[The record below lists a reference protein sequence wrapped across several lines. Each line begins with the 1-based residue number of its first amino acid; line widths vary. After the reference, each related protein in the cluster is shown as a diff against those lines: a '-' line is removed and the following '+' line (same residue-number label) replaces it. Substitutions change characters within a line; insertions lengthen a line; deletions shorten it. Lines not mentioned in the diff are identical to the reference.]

1 MSLKELFGK
10 KSSKI
15 LISTSLGSASLDVE
29 SEEFITQELEE
40 RKLIKPVIDYSD
52 PKNFAFFGSAYKY
65 YTDAI
70 QDISK
75 RYPYDGS
82 ASEKLKWNKECSDL
96 QNYIFEN
103 EYPRNNGYINFG
115 YNYGASSSV
124 STDGYSNPI
133 NKEYISVKGGP
144 NTAQDLENPSLSSL
158 FGNSNILDVSENR
171 ESNLLLDGDTGVTV
185 EFWLRKNDLSGSTK
199 QVIFDLWNTASIG
212 SNYGRFRIEL
222 HPGISGEENKFFIEM
237 SSGSNI
243 NLNIPIGNNLSIADS
258 NWTHYS
264 ITAINTGS
272 NIQFRLFKNGDVN
285 DSIITG
291 SSIQRVYGA
300 MLGWIGALG
309 TEVSGGNAQLGYG
322 KLSGSIDEFRYWKTK
337 RNEKEISRYW
347 FSQVNGGT
355 NTDTANTKLGIYFKF
370 NEGIYNSSS
379 VDTKYDTKI
388 LDYSGRFS
396 NGNWTGYTLGSRATG
411 SAIVESGA
419 ETSEFKDPIIYL
431 THPDVQSL
439 LEEKQETGKLHDNQ
453 NNSMIY
459 YTIPSWIVE
468 EDELNESY
476 KLYELTQIMSSYFDD
491 LFIKIKYLPSLKEA
505 TYRSGRP
512 FPYAMKLLQ
521 SMGFVTQDIFTNS
534 SILENLASR
543 TEHDLFEDR
552 LFNVKNHIYQ
562 NIYNNL
568 SYINR
573 SKGTE
578 KSIRNLL
585 RCFGVDEELI
595 KLNIYSN
602 DAVYTFED
610 RFINT
615 FYKKKLINFNDPDRF
630 QGTIY
635 QMTSSLY
642 PESISYIPG
651 NIELAYHGS
660 TLEAEVIFPQK
671 LTQADKNYFT
681 TYFLTSSILG
691 MHSANSSSSDTTWY
705 GNDESNLQ
713 ISVIKPE
720 QDSSDG
726 YFHITS
732 SYMGFELTSSLIK
745 DLYTNQ
751 KWNINAR
758 IKHEKYPNSLK
769 VANGTTGSYI
779 FEFYA
784 INTTQDIINKE
795 ILLTASMSQL
805 VGENHFS
812 SDKRIYA
819 GCHRQNFTG
828 SIIHNSDIK
837 LSSIRYWVS
846 YLSDDILLQHSK
858 DPKIFGQN
866 RPISNIETIATST
879 ETEIPQDKT
888 LALHWDFALVTGSD
902 NGSGVG
908 PTNTYDGKFFV
919 MDISSGSLGNEYGVI
934 GNTVKYLN
942 TGVGDFFFRN
952 NTNMVLNDYV
962 SIAKHRLPEN
972 IADSDLVQ
980 VMSEDIEIF
989 TKDTRPINYYFALE
1003 KSMYQTI
1010 SEEMVKFFGTITEF
1024 NNLIGKPQYQYERE
1038 YRELIKLRQMFFDRI
1053 SNNPDLEKYVD
1064 YFKWIDSAINKMVY
1078 QLVPASAEFSDEISN
1093 VVESH
1098 ILERNKY
1105 SWKLPTIEFGS
1116 SFPVAVVRT
1125 IGELKYDWEHGHAP
1139 IPLSERTNCIWWK
1152 ERKER
1157 NSELNGIFEA
1167 LSSEYKLKFSRQTD
1181 FLVDIQ
1187 KYIDKNPSNMDI
1199 IKPITKFG
1207 SGEYLEIDVLK
1218 IIEKKD
1224 CNDE

>member
-15 LISTSLGSASLDVE
+15 LVSTSLDSASLDVE
-29 SEEFITQELEE
+29 SEEYITQELEE

-52 PKNFAFFGSAYKY
+52 PKNFAFFGSAHKY

-82 ASEKLKWNKECSDL
+82 AAEKLKWNKNSSDL

-103 EYPRNNGYINFG
+103 EYPRNNGYINLG
-115 YNYGASSSV
+115 YDYGLSSSV

-133 NKEYISVKGGP
+133 NKEYIFIKGGP
-144 NTAQDLENPSLSSL
+144 NTAQDVQNPSLSSL
-158 FGNSNILDVSENR
+158 FGTSNILDASQDR
-171 ESNLLLDGDTGVTV
+171 ESNLLLDGNDGLTV
-185 EFWLRKNDLSGSTK
+185 EFWLKKNNLSGSGK

-212 SNYGRFRIEL
+212 SDYGRFRIEL
-222 HPGISGEENKFFIEM
+222 HPGITGEENSFFIEM

-243 NLNIPIGNNLSIADS
+243 NLNIPLGNNLNIADS
-258 NWTHYS
+258 NWSHYS

-272 NIQFRLFKNGDVN
+272 NIQFRLFKNGILN
-285 DSIITG
+285 DSTITG

-300 MLGWIGALG
+300 MLGWIGSLG
-309 TEVSGGNAQLGYG
+309 TQVSGGNAQLGYG

-337 RNEKEISRYW
+337 RSEKEVSRYW

-355 NTDTANTKLGIYFKF
+355 NTDTANTKLGVYFKF
-370 NEGIYNSSS
+370 NEGIYDSSS
-379 VDTKYDTKI
+379 VDTKYDTKV

-396 NGNWTGYTLGSRATG
+396 NGNWTGYVLGSRSTG
-411 SAIVESGA
+411 SAILESGA
-419 ETSEFKDPIIYL
+419 EDYEFKDPIIYL
-431 THPDVQSL
+431 THPTVQSL
-439 LEEKQETGKLHDNQ
+439 LQEKQELGKLHDNQ

-459 YTIPSWIVE
+459 YTIPSWIVDD
-468 EDELNESY
+468 DELNESY
-476 KLYELTQIMSSYFDD
+476 KLYELTQIMGSYFDD
-491 LFIKIKYLPSLKEA
+491 LFIKIKYLPSLKES

-534 SILENLASR
+534 SVLENLASR
-543 TEHDLFEDR
+543 TEETLFEDR

-585 RCFGVDEELI
+585 RCFGIDEELI

-602 DAVYTFED
+602 DAIYTFED

-630 QGTIY
+630 QATIY
-635 QMTSSLY
+635 QMTSSIY
-642 PESISYIPG
+642 PQSISYIPG
-651 NIELAYHGS
+651 DIELGYHGS
-660 TLEAEVIFPQK
+660 TLEAEVVFPYK
-671 LTQADKNYFT
+671 LTQTDKNYFT

-691 MHSANSSSSDTTWY
+691 MHSADPNSNDTTWY
-705 GNDESNLQ
+705 ANDEADLE
-713 ISVIKPE
+713 ISIIRPE
-720 QDSSDG
+720 FDSRDG

-732 SYMGFELTSSLIK
+732 SYMGIELTSSLIR

-751 KWNINAR
+751 KWNINSR

-769 VANGTTGSYI
+769 VIDGTSGSYV

-784 INTTQDIINKE
+784 INTTQDIVDKE
-795 ILLTASMSQL
+795 ILLTASIQQID
-805 VGENHFS
+805 GENHFS
-812 SDKRIYA
+812 SAKRIYA

-828 SIIHNSDIK
+828 SIIHNSDVK
-837 LSSIRYWVS
+837 LSSVRYWVS
-846 YLSDDILLQHSK
+846 YLSDDVLLQHAK

-866 RPISNIETIATST
+866 RPISNIETMATNADL
-879 ETEIPQDKT
+879 EIPQDKT

-902 NGSGVG
+902 NGSGIG
-908 PTNTYDGKFFV
+908 PSNTYDGKFIV
-919 MDISSGSLGNEYGVI
+919 MDISSGSLGDEYGVI
-934 GNTVKYLN
+934 GSTVKYLN
-942 TGVGDFFFRN
+942 TGVGDYFFRN
-952 NTNMVLNDYV
+952 NTDMVLNDYV

-980 VMSEDIEIF
+980 VLREDIEIF

-1010 SEEMVKFFGTITEF
+1010 SEEMIKFFGTITEF

-1038 YRELIKLRQMFFDRI
+1038 YRELIKLREMFFNTI

-1078 QLVPASAEFSDEISN
+1078 QLIPASAQFSDEISD

-1116 SFPVAVVRT
+1116 SFPIAIVKT
-1125 IGELKYDWEHGHAP
+1125 IGELKYDWQHGHAP
-1139 IPLSERTNCIWWK
+1139 IPLSERTNCLWWK

-1157 NSELNGIFEA
+1157 NSELNGIFQA
-1167 LSSEYKLKFSRQTD
+1167 LSSEYKLKFTRQAD
-1181 FLVDIQ
+1181 FLIDIQ
-1187 KYIDKNPSNMDI
+1187 KYIDKNPNNMDV

-1218 IIEKKD
+1218 VIEKKD
-1224 CNDE
+1224 CSDE